1 MRQIVKIAWLFLFFF
16 CEPVLKN
23 KIDEIIQN
31 NTFFKLFL
39 KQIFNN
45 LMIRKD
51 KVILY
56 IVKLVHKIFFHS

>member
-31 NTFFKLFL
+31 NTVFKLFL

-56 IVKLVHKIFFHS
+56 IVKLVHKISFHS